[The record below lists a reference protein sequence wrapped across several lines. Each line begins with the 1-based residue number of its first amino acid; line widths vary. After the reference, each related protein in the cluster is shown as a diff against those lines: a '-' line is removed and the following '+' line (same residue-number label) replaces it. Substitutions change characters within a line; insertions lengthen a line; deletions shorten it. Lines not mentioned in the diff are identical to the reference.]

1 MIINRYIQ
9 RSIHLGTA
17 GALLLL
23 VSLALFFSFVGEL
36 GDLGDGDYGIWQ
48 MLVYLALIVPGT
60 VVEFLPLAVLIGSML
75 SLGSMASNS
84 ELIAMQASGVT
95 LWRMLGGVL
104 QAALLIALVG
114 FLLADW
120 IVPDTELHARRIKNQ
135 SLQPSSSVDK
145 AQQQSSSLD
154 SAQGLWLRDETKVV
168 HVAQLLPNGHA
179 RDIEIYH
186 LDGQG
191 RMEKMVR
198 AAYAKPL
205 GGGWELHQVSQT
217 TLADGGASSQ
227 QLDSLIYPGN
237 LSHELLQVLLVDP
250 RHMSSRDLIAYLGF
264 LDDNRLDAKVE
275 RLIFWQKMFAP
286 LTIVIM
292 CLLAFPFVM
301 GSQRQSNTGQ
311 RLLIGILL
319 GLSFVV
325 IDRVLIQLGTQSGVP
340 PFAVALMPNLLFLSF
355 AIYLLFG
362 RSSQGGG
369 LALLRRL
376 FRR

>member
-1 MIINRYIQ
+1 VIVNRYIQ

-17 GALLLL
+17 GALFLL
-23 VSLALFFSFVGEL
+23 VSLALFFSFVNEL
-36 GDLGDGDYGIWQ
+36 GDLGDDGYGIVQ
-48 MLVYLALIVPGT
+48 MLEYLALTVPGT

-104 QAALLIALVG
+104 QAALLIALVS

-120 IVPDTELHARRIKNQ
+120 IVPDTELHARKIKNQ
-135 SLQPSSSVDK
+135 SLQPSSALEK
-145 AQQQSSSLD
+145 GLQQSSSLEIG
-154 SAQGLWLRDETKVV
+154 QGLWLRDETKVV
-168 HVAQLLPNGHA
+168 HVAQLMPNGHA

-186 LDGQG
+186 LDDQG
-191 RMEKMVR
+191 GMQKMIK

-205 GGGWELHQVSQT
+205 GGGWELRQVSQT
-217 TLADGGASSQ
+217 TLADGRASSQ
-227 QLDSLIYPGN
+227 QFGSLIYAGN
-237 LSHELLQVLLVDP
+237 ISHELLQVLLVDP
-250 RHMSSRDLIAYLGF
+250 RHMSSRDLVAYLGF
-264 LDDNRLDAKVE
+264 LDDNQLDGNVE
-275 RLIFWQKMFAP
+275 QLIFWQKMFAP

-292 CLLAFPFVM
+292 CLIAFPFVL

-325 IDRVLIQLGTQSGVP
+325 IDRVLTQLGTQSGVP
-340 PFAVALMPNLLFLSF
+340 PFAVALIPNLLFLSF

-362 RSSQGGG
+362 RVSQGGG
-369 LALLRRL
+369 LALLRRF

>member
-9 RSIHLGTA
+9 RSIYLGTA

-23 VSLALFFSFVGEL
+23 VSLALFFSFVREL
-36 GDLGDGDYGIWQ
+36 SDLGDGDYGIWQ
-48 MLVYLALIVPGT
+48 LLEYLALSVPGK
-60 VVEFLPLAVLIGSML
+60 VVEFLPLAVLLGSML

-95 LWRMLGGVL
+95 LWRMLAGVL
-104 QAALLIALVG
+104 QAALLIALVS

-120 IVPDTELHARRIKNQ
+120 IVPDTELNARKIKNQ
-135 SLQPSSSVDK
+135 SRQASSSLEK
-145 AQQQSSSLD
+145 GLQQSSSLEVG
-154 SAQGLWLRDETKVV
+154 QGLWLKDETKVV

-179 RDIEIYH
+179 RDIQIYH
-186 LDGQG
+186 LDEQG
-191 RMEKMVR
+191 RMQTMIKAER
-198 AAYAKPL
+198 AQPL
-205 GGGWELHQVSQT
+205 DGGWELHQVSQT
-217 TLADGGASSQ
+217 TLVDGGSSSQ

-237 LSHELLQVLLVDP
+237 LSHELLQILLVDP
-250 RHMSSRDLIAYLGF
+250 RHMSSRDLTAYLRF
-264 LDDNRLDAKVE
+264 LDDNRLDGAVE
-275 RLIFWQKMFAP
+275 RLIFWQKMFSP

-292 CLLAFPFVM
+292 CLLAFPFVL

-325 IDRVLIQLGTQSGVP
+325 IDRVLIQLGTQLGVT
-340 PFAVALMPNLLFLSF
+340 PFAVALMPSLLFLIL
-355 AIYLLFG
+355 ALYLLFG
-362 RSSQGGG
+362 RTSQAGG
-369 LALLRRL
+369 LTLLRRL

>member
-9 RSIHLGTA
+9 RSIYLGTA

-23 VSLALFFSFVGEL
+23 VSLALFFSFVREL
-36 GDLGDGDYGIWQ
+36 SDLGDGDYGIWQ
-48 MLVYLALIVPGT
+48 LLEYLALSVPGK
-60 VVEFLPLAVLIGSML
+60 VVEFLPLAVLLGSML

-95 LWRMLGGVL
+95 LWRMLAGVL
-104 QAALLIALVG
+104 QAALLIALVS

-120 IVPDTELHARRIKNQ
+120 IVPDTELNARKIKNQ
-135 SLQPSSSVDK
+135 SRQASSSLEK
-145 AQQQSSSLD
+145 GLQQSSSLEVG
-154 SAQGLWLRDETKVV
+154 QGLWLKDETKVV

-179 RDIEIYH
+179 RDIQIYH
-186 LDGQG
+186 LDEQG
-191 RMEKMVR
+191 RMQTMIKAER
-198 AAYAKPL
+198 AQPL
-205 GGGWELHQVSQT
+205 DGGWELHQVSQT
-217 TLADGGASSQ
+217 TLVDGGSSSQ

-237 LSHELLQVLLVDP
+237 LSHELLQILLVDP
-250 RHMSSRDLIAYLGF
+250 RHMSSRDLTAYLRF
-264 LDDNRLDAKVE
+264 LDDNRLDGAVE
-275 RLIFWQKMFAP
+275 RLIFWQKMFSP

-292 CLLAFPFVM
+292 CLLAFPFVL

-325 IDRVLIQLGTQSGVP
+325 IDRVLIQLGTQLGVT
-340 PFAVALMPNLLFLSF
+340 PFAVALMPNLLFLIL
-355 AIYLLFG
+355 ALYLLFG
-362 RSSQGGG
+362 RTSQARR

>member
-1 MIINRYIQ
+1 MIIDRYIQ
-9 RSIHLGTA
+9 RSIHLGTV
-17 GALLLL
+17 GTLLLL

-48 MLVYLALIVPGT
+48 MLEYLALIVPGK

-104 QAALLIALVG
+104 QAALLIALVS

-120 IVPDTELHARRIKNQ
+120 IVPDTELHARKIKSQ
-135 SLQPSSSVDK
+135 SRQPDSALEK
-145 AQQQSSSLD
+145 GLQQSSSLE
-154 SAQGLWLRDETKVV
+154 AGQGLWLKDETKVV

-179 RDIEIYH
+179 RDVEIYH

-191 RMEKMVR
+191 GVQKMIK
-198 AAYAKPL
+198 AAYAQPL

-217 TLADGGASSQ
+217 TLADGRANSQ

-237 LSHELLQVLLVDP
+237 ISHELLQVLLVDP
-250 RHMSSRDLIAYLGF
+250 RHMSSRDLIAYLKF

-275 RLIFWQKMFAP
+275 RLIFWEKMFAP

-319 GLSFVV
+319 GLSFAV
-325 IDRVLIQLGTQSGVP
+325 IDRVLTQLGMQSGVS
-340 PFAVALMPNLLFLSF
+340 PFAVALMPNLLFL
-355 AIYLLFG
+355 ALAMYLLFG
-362 RSSQGGG
+362 RGAQGG